1 MTIRSVWHINN
12 DQTREDTRLA
22 PIGTMTSGTS
32 ALSTWNGVIPTA
44 GNPMNLTSTGSMSA
58 QIEIGRAVVQGLDSQ
73 GCYPVVITAPEP
85 VGFSDG
91 DSQARIDSV
100 CIVVRD
106 DLYDTSS
113 ETSVIIELVRGVAG
127 TNPAPPELPTASSL
141 RLWNVTVRAGVSA
154 GGGGIDWDSDVE
166 DVRDY
171 TVAVG
176 GISVG
181 TTTFGAYAGQWR
193 DSGGASGSLSR
204 FNGSVWDST
213 FRVESSGALAIG
225 DVEFQRGGS
234 NLIVTPNVFKPA
246 VEETTTTSMFTPN
259 SGWTVTFLNFRRTSN
274 VVTLNWSLTR
284 NGQINAVVLAPDSG
298 DHPDTAGVTL
308 ADQQL
313 GTVNSAWRDGI
324 TTQAIVGSGDNGD
337 AVFGL
342 VMGPDGIVSLR
353 STSATIKDN
362 STVRIQFT
370 FIQKP

>member
-225 DVEFQRGGS
+225 DVEFQRGGT
-234 NLIVTPNVFKPA
+234 NLIVTPNVFQS
-246 VEETTTTSMFTPN
+246 EIEQTTATSMFALQ
-259 SGWTVTFLNFRRTSN
+259 SGWSFSPTAPLVFRRTN
-274 VVTLNWSLTR
+274 GVTTLNMSITR
-284 NGQINAVVLAPDSG
+284 SGTLLPAVFSNSDGGGS
-298 DHPDTAGVTL
+298 TL
-308 ADQQL
+308 GITLIDVQV
-313 GTVNSAWRDGI
+313 GTVNAAWRPVINPTVGFWDDGNACGGMVLG
-324 TTQAIVGSGDNGD
+324 TD
-337 AVFGL
+337 GL
-342 VMGPDGIVSLR
+342 VSVRTTTASINGSSGTNL
-353 STSATIKDN
+353 
-362 STVRIQFT
+362 RIQFT
-370 FIQKP
+370 FIQ